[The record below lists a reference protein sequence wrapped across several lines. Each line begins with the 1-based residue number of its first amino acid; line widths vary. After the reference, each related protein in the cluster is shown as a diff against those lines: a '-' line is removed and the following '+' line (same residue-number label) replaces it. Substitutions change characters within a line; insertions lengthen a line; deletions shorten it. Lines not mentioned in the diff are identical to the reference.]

1 MRRSVLGIVFVAL
14 VALALAPSVSGQS
27 LSWWKSEQF
36 QKDLGLTADQA
47 TRIEAVFE
55 TSLPKLRQNKEELD
69 QQEAELSRLISADA
83 GEAQVVKQVDRVEA
97 IRAHLN
103 KLRTLMLVHMRQVLT
118 PEQRTKLNAL
128 HDQWERDHR
137 RPGDGGRPRF

>member
-1 MRRSVLGIVFVAL
+1 MRRSLLGCVFVAL
-14 VALALAPSVSGQS
+14 VALALPPPVSGQS

-47 TRIEAVFE
+47 TRIDEVFQ
-55 TSLPKLRQNKEELD
+55 TSLPKLRQHKDELD

-83 GEAQVVKQVDRVEA
+83 DEAQVVKQVDRVES
-97 IRAHLN
+97 IRGHLN

-128 HDQWERDHR
+128 HEQWERDHR
-137 RPGDGGRPRF
+137 RPGDGNRPRF

>member
-1 MRRSVLGIVFVAL
+1 MRRLVLGCVFAAL
-14 VALALAPSVSGQS
+14 AALALPPSVSAQS

-36 QKDLGLTADQA
+36 QKDLALTPDQA
-47 TRIEAVFE
+47 TRIDAVFQ

-69 QQEAELSRLISADA
+69 QQEAELSKLIAADA
-83 GEAQVVKQVDRVEA
+83 GEPQVVKQVDRVES

-137 RPGDGGRPRF
+137 RPGDGGHPRF